1 MYIYIK
7 HILHIYYIYYIYMCM
22 CVCVYIYVCVFIT
35 LMFAQLTYRKCHLRE
50 NEHKVLLS

>member
-1 MYIYIK
+1 MYIYIT
-7 HILHIYYIYYIYMCM
+7 HILHIYYIHYIYI

-35 LMFAQLTYRKCHLRE
+35 LMFAQLTYRKCHLGE

>member
-1 MYIYIK
+1 
-7 HILHIYYIYYIYMCM
+7 M